1 MAQLTQLWLGA
12 LPSPPKHTHQQRTTI
27 THHTPPPQHT
37 HTERSALVE
46 LRSFNPD
53 VIIAIGG
60 GSPMDAAKLMWLM
73 YEVPD
78 IKFEEVAARFMV
90 RDACAGRARGA
101 GWHQHERVWCRGRC
115 AECGVV
121 AARSSAAVGRASGS
135 AFGQR
140 CMPLPA
146 TRAA

>member
-1 MAQLTQLWLGA
+1 MPR
-12 LPSPPKHTHQQRTTI
+12 LPAAPHAVYCKCR
-27 THHTPPPQHT
+27 
-37 HTERSALVE
+37 ALVE

-90 RDACAGRARGA
+90 R
-101 GWHQHERVWCRGRC
+101 VWQ
-115 AECGVV
+115 
-121 AARSSAAVGRASGS
+121 
-135 AFGQR
+135 QR
-140 CMPLPA
+140 F
-146 TRAA
+146 